1 MTSAGTPRWLALL
14 GIVLA
19 LALPAVLMACGS
31 DAPDADGERAATP
44 RTEAASTPATE
55 AAASTPMPGDA
66 PTATAAPRPTA
77 TTAPLLTIGRTSA
90 KTDREALVVLYN
102 ATDGPN
108 WNRRSNWLSDAP
120 LGEWV
125 GVYTDDAGRVTE
137 LSLGLLL
144 GRFLS
149 GNRLSG
155 EIPAELGS
163 LANLRVLQLDGNRLN
178 GEIPAELG
186 SLANLERLNLSST
199 WLSGEIP
206 AELGSLA
213 NLESLVLDD
222 SGLSGE
228 IPPELGSL
236 ANLELLNL
244 SQNQL
249 SGCAPASLRR
259 DGLRVYL
266 LQLDMTLYDIGDLP
280 FC

>member
-155 EIPAELGS
+155 EIPPELGS
-163 LANLRVLQLDGNRLN
+163 LSYLRVLQLRVLQLDGNRLN

-186 SLANLERLNLSST
+186 SLSYWKCSLGDNHLG
-199 WLSGEIP
+199 GEIP
-206 AELGSLA
+206 AELGSLSYLTDLA
-213 NLESLVLDD
+213 LTGN
-222 SGLSGE
+222 
-228 IPPELGSL
+228 ELG
-236 ANLELLNL
+236 
-244 SQNQL
+244 
-249 SGCAPASLRR
+249 
-259 DGLRVYL
+259 
-266 LQLDMTLYDIGDLP
+266 
-280 FC
+280 